1 LFQNK
6 NEVCVDKDTE
16 EWMEEDE
23 YCYLVKKLMF
33 SLKKLTEKIIL
44 VDRDIFRGSKR
55 NEKIS

>member
-1 LFQNK
+1 LSQNK